1 MKNFK
6 NKSEL
11 IEYVKKQTNI
21 ELKNENILLNKKRNM
36 LYTEIP
42 KNRKTFLLSFL
53 NEKGIKYSYHVD
65 DYYWIYVKA

>member
-1 MKNFK
+1 MTFK
-6 NKSEL
+6 NKKEL
-11 IEYVKKQTNI
+11 LAYVKKQTNI
-21 ELKNENILLNKKRNM
+21 ELKNEDILLNKKRNM